1 MLFSLLSYQ
10 YFAFFQNLLT
20 FMQAKLRH
28 YLLCFD
34 VTSVNLSS
42 LTSHERPTKEK
53 AVVKKICLSNN
64 NEILHPCPLIW
75 IELGGLHGWIIQ
87 VNSVKPPIKSVRW
100 PLKAFAEITCFVKQ
114 NILQCIIKG
123 IFCDVSEFRAGHG
136 DIFGTIY
143 VPSWLFLYTLRSHF
157 IGIYEMSSLY
167 KIAVEVPF
175 STIMLSFLT
184 LYRTHDIPIDTEGHN
199 LNLIMYPKNVQIST

>member
-1 MLFSLLSYQ
+1 MQALQWRCEFGNLWFVSSAPCTSYIEKTTRFFQSGCLVDIWYLFALPGSEGMTSNFHVVFPSFISILCL
-10 YFAFFQNLLT
+10 FQNLLT

-42 LTSHERPTKEK
+42 LTSHERPAKEK
-53 AVVKKICLSNN
+53 AVVKNICLSNN
-64 NEILHPCPLIW
+64 NWNKNEILHPCPLIR

-114 NILQCIIKG
+114 NTLQCIIKG
-123 IFCDVSEFRAGHG
+123 IFCDVSEFTSGLGNISWRNFCALVT
-136 DIFGTIY
+136 FLIY
-143 VPSWLFLYTLRSHF
+143 T
-157 IGIYEMSSLY
+157 
-167 KIAVEVPF
+167 
-175 STIMLSFLT
+175 
-184 LYRTHDIPIDTEGHN
+184 
-199 LNLIMYPKNVQIST
+199 

>member
-1 MLFSLLSYQ
+1 MIFSKVDVQLIFDIFLRCLEVKVWHLTFMLFSLLSYQ

-53 AVVKKICLSNN
+53 AAVKKICLSKNN
-64 NEILHPCPLIW
+64 CIKNEILHPCPLVR

-114 NILQCIIKG
+114 NILQCIIKR
-123 IFCDVSEFRAGHG
+123 IFCDVLEFTSGYG

-143 VPSWLFLYTLRSHF
+143 VPSWFFLGKESNNQNGNLR
-157 IGIYEMSSLY
+157 
-167 KIAVEVPF
+167 
-175 STIMLSFLT
+175 
-184 LYRTHDIPIDTEGHN
+184 
-199 LNLIMYPKNVQIST
+199 

>member
-1 MLFSLLSYQ
+1 MIFSKVDVQLIFEIFLRCLEVKVWHLTFMLFSLLSYQ

-53 AVVKKICLSNN
+53 AAVKKICLSKNN
-64 NEILHPCPLIW
+64 CIKNEILHPCPLVR

-114 NILQCIIKG
+114 NILQCIIKR
-123 IFCDVSEFRAGHG
+123 IFCDVLEFTSGYG

-143 VPSWLFLYTLRSHF
+143 VPSWFFLCTL
-157 IGIYEMSSLY
+157 
-167 KIAVEVPF
+167 
-175 STIMLSFLT
+175 
-184 LYRTHDIPIDTEGHN
+184 
-199 LNLIMYPKNVQIST
+199 